1 MSNDNSSHISGYKD
15 HLFVLAILITFTVIT
30 VAITSVEL
38 NAFNTVAALLIA
50 TCKAAIVLL
59 YFMHL
64 KFDNKIYLLMTIF
77 VIVILGAVIGVTLFD
92 YLDQ

>member
-1 MSNDNSSHISGYKD
+1 MSKENTPHISSYKD
-15 HLFVLAILITFTVIT
+15 HLLVLALLITFTVIT

-50 TCKAAIVLL
+50 SLKAAIVLL

-64 KFDNKIYLLMTIF
+64 RFDQKVFLAMTIF
-77 VIVILGAVIGVTLFD
+77 VVVILGAVIGVTLFD